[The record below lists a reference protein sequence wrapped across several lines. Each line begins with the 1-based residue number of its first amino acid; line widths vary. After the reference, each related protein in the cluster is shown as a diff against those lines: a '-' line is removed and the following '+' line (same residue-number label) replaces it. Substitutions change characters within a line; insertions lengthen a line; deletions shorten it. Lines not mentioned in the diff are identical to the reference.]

1 MKNISLLFSFLFV
14 LSCSNDS
21 PDDLNNDD
29 NNDGTPV
36 TDYEV
41 WTGANITFTKAAN
54 SDAGLAANQDRITSS
69 VAITRGTSGGE
80 IFNAMLESNAT
91 KNVSP
96 RGTKWAVGN
105 ITNIESLTFTSF
117 RSAVGSPQNV
127 VGKNLV
133 MHIEA
138 ENIYLTVKFLS
149 WASGGGGSNGG
160 SAGFSYERSTKD

>member
-1 MKNISLLFSFLFV
+1 MKKISLLFGLLFV

-21 PDDLNNDD
+21 TDDINNDD
-29 NNDGTPV
+29 NNGGTPI

-41 WTGANITFTKAAN
+41 WTGANIMFTKAPNTNA
-54 SDAGLAANQDRITSS
+54 SQAANQDRITSN

-80 IFNAMLESNAT
+80 IFNAVLESDAT

-105 ITNIESLTFTSF
+105 IADIETLSFSSF
-117 RSAVGSPQNV
+117 RSAVGKPKNV

-138 ENIYLTVKFLS
+138 DNVYLSVKFLS
-149 WASGGGGSNGG
+149 WASSQSG
-160 SAGFSYERSTKD
+160 GFSYERSTKD

>member
-1 MKNISLLFSFLFV
+1 MKKITLLFSLIFV

-21 PDDLNNDD
+21 TDDLNNDD

-36 TDYEV
+36 TDYDI
-41 WTGANITFTKAAN
+41 WTGAKFTFTKSPN
-54 SDAGLAANQDRITSS
+54 SDASLTANQDRITNS
-69 VAITRGTSGGE
+69 VAITRSTSGGE
-80 IFNAMLESNAT
+80 IFNAILESNAT

-96 RGTKWAVGN
+96 RGTKWAVGD
-105 ITNIESLTFTSF
+105 ISNIESLTFSSF

-138 ENIYLTVKFLS
+138 ENVYLTVKFLS
-149 WASGGGGSNGG
+149 WASGGGGGNGS
-160 SAGFSYERSTKD
+160 SAGFSYERSTKG

>member
-1 MKNISLLFSFLFV
+1 MKNISFLFSLLFV

-29 NNDGTPV
+29 NNGGTPV

-41 WTGANITFTKAAN
+41 WTGANITFTKAPN
-54 SDAGLAANQDRITSS
+54 TDASQAANQDRITSS
-69 VAITRGTSGGE
+69 VAITRSTSGGE
-80 IFNAMLESNAT
+80 IFNALSESDAT

-96 RGTKWAVGN
+96 RGTKWAVGD
-105 ITNIESLTFTSF
+105 IANIESLTFSSF
-117 RSAVGSPQNV
+117 RSAVGSPQDV

-138 ENIYLTVKFLS
+138 ENVYLTVKFLS
-149 WASGGGGSNGG
+149 WASGGGGGNGG
-160 SAGFSYERSTKD
+160 SGGFSYERSTKD

>member
-1 MKNISLLFSFLFV
+1 MKNISLLFSLLFV

-29 NNDGTPV
+29 NNGGTPV

-41 WTGANITFTKAAN
+41 WTGANITFTKAPN
-54 SDAGLAANQDRITSS
+54 TDASQAANQDRITSS

-80 IFNAMLESNAT
+80 IFNAVSESDAT

-105 ITNIESLTFTSF
+105 IADVESLSFSSF
-117 RSAVGSPQNV
+117 RSAVGKPKNV

-133 MHIEA
+133 M
-138 ENIYLTVKFLS
+138 YLEDDNVYISVKFLS
-149 WASGGGGSNGG
+149 WASSQSG
-160 SAGFSYERSTKD
+160 GFSYERSTKD

>member
-29 NNDGTPV
+29 NNDGAPV

-80 IFNAMLESNAT
+80 IYNAVTESDAT

-96 RGTKWAVGN
+96 RSTKWAVGN
-105 ITNIESLTFTSF
+105 ITDLESLSFSSF
-117 RSAVGSPQNV
+117 RTAVGKPKNV

-133 MHIEA
+133 MHIET
-138 ENIYLTVKFLS
+138 ENVYLSVKFLS
-149 WASGGGGSNGG
+149 WASGQSG
-160 SAGFSYERSTKD
+160 GFSYERSTKD

>member
-54 SDAGLAANQDRITSS
+54 SDAGLAANQDRITTS

-80 IFNAMLESNAT
+80 IFNAVTESDAT

-96 RGTKWAVGN
+96 RATKWAVGN
-105 ITNIESLTFTSF
+105 IADLESLSFSSF
-117 RSAVGSPQNV
+117 RTAVGKPKNV

-133 MHIEA
+133 MYIEA
-138 ENIYLTVKFLS
+138 DNVYLSVKFLS
-149 WASGGGGSNGG
+149 WASSQSG
-160 SAGFSYERSTKD
+160 GFSYERSTKD